1 MRTIVYL
8 YLYLYM
14 YIYCIYWRQAGHK
27 DNSVS
32 LAGPQTGGQLG
43 PVSALGTVTSN
54 FATIFG
60 SNVKSHVF
68 CNKNQCHF
76 GQRVQNINLRLLQI
90 KIWAQVKI
98 SFCLECPWQILV
110 VEMGLGVPESVLVEY
125 QVRKYHGFVM
135 IHVYLFREW
144 LIHDWQIELYR
155 MLLLVST
162 RVEMEW
168 SLQRYFSSQMYKKGY
183 RAKKG

>member
-1 MRTIVYL
+1 MFNVLYCGSHKVVDCDFSIFSEKPPSLLSFFLYLYCICCGRANMRTIVYL

-60 SNVKSHVF
+60 SNVKFYVF

-76 GQRVQNINLRLLQI
+76 GQRVQNINLRHLKI
-90 KIWAQVKI
+90 KI
-98 SFCLECPWQILV
+98 
-110 VEMGLGVPESVLVEY
+110 
-125 QVRKYHGFVM
+125 
-135 IHVYLFREW
+135 
-144 LIHDWQIELYR
+144 
-155 MLLLVST
+155 
-162 RVEMEW
+162 
-168 SLQRYFSSQMYKKGY
+168 
-183 RAKKG
+183 

>member
-1 MRTIVYL
+1 MFNVLYCAPHNVVDCDFSIFSEKKTPSLLSFFEYLYCFCCGRANMRTTVWRCICICICIRITV
-8 YLYLYM
+8 
-14 YIYCIYWRQAGHK
+14 YCIYWRQAGHK

-90 KIWAQVKI
+90 KI
-98 SFCLECPWQILV
+98 
-110 VEMGLGVPESVLVEY
+110 
-125 QVRKYHGFVM
+125 
-135 IHVYLFREW
+135 
-144 LIHDWQIELYR
+144 
-155 MLLLVST
+155 
-162 RVEMEW
+162 
-168 SLQRYFSSQMYKKGY
+168 
-183 RAKKG
+183 

>member
-1 MRTIVYL
+1 MSYIVHHIMLLIVISAFLLRKNTISFVFFWISVLVRAGQYEDNSVALYLYL

-14 YIYCIYWRQAGHK
+14 YLYIYCIYWRQAGPKDISVAFYLYLYLYPYNCIYCIYWRQSGHK

-76 GQRVQNINLRLLQI
+76 GQRVQNINLRLLKI
-90 KIWAQVKI
+90 KIWAQEKI
-98 SFCLECPWQILV
+98 
-110 VEMGLGVPESVLVEY
+110 
-125 QVRKYHGFVM
+125 
-135 IHVYLFREW
+135 
-144 LIHDWQIELYR
+144 
-155 MLLLVST
+155 
-162 RVEMEW
+162 
-168 SLQRYFSSQMYKKGY
+168 
-183 RAKKG
+183 